1 MQKQHLSIVL
11 KAFIALNFLFFT
23 ACRNEVGVSDV
34 DNKCV
39 VGPNNLTGNV
49 SETTDDKGVY
59 NIFWTSVLNTSGYE
73 VKVFNES
80 DNMRLIGSSIT
91 QNLENTPVVP
101 YTCDSIVQSV
111 RPILR
116 SGTLCLPQG
125 ATKRLS
131 RPRGGITAIILE
143 RTTGSLCSPPA
154 GSVTMKYFNDS
165 SFIVGRTPIFSSF
178 TGGAQNIQNTF
189 RNKILGNVDS
199 SGYLRIVRKN
209 CITGAIINTRRE
221 FVSLGQTNG
230 GDLGGLR
237 TAIIGAAGRAGVANP
252 TTNTNVFLDS
262 IRFEK

>member
-1 MQKQHLSIVL
+1 MQKQHFSIVL
-11 KAFIALNFLFFT
+11 KAFIALNFLFFA

-49 SETTDDKGVY
+49 SETTDDKGIY
-59 NIFWTSVLNTSGYE
+59 NIFWASVPNVAGYKI
-73 VKVFNES
+73 KVFNES
-80 DNMRLIGSSIT
+80 NNMRLIDSSTIQST
-91 QNLENTPVVP
+91 ENLPIIP
-101 YTCDSIVQSV
+101 YTCDSIIQSV
-111 RPILR
+111 QPILR
-116 SGTLCLPQG
+116 SGVLCVPQG

-131 RPRGGITAIILE
+131 RPRGGITAVILE
-143 RTTGSLCSPPA
+143 RTTGSSCSPPPS
-154 GSVTMKYFNDS
+154 SVTMKYFNDS
-165 SFIVGRTPIFSSF
+165 SFIVGRTPIYSSF

-209 CITGAIINTRRE
+209 CTTGAIINTRRE

-237 TAIIGAAGRAGVANP
+237 TAIIGAAGRAGVTNP
-252 TTNTNVFLDS
+252 TTNVNVFLDS